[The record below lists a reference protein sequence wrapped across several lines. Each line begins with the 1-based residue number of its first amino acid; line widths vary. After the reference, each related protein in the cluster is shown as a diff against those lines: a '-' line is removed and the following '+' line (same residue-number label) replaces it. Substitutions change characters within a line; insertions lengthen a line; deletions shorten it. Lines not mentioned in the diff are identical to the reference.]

1 VKSAFP
7 EVTIKQLPIWW
18 HSCCGFLKRQ
28 PNQGWTKEIDMDRIA
43 TTTEG
48 HNNNKSL
55 GSLIS
60 GILQDAQTLIT
71 KEIAAAKLELKQEIS
86 KGLKAGVSLGMGA
99 FLLVVGFVL
108 LTLMVVF
115 LISAYTPIP
124 LWGSLGIV
132 GLVYCVAGAIAV
144 IIGKRKVAEVKP
156 VPEDALQH
164 TKEDVR
170 YIAER
175 ASSGL
180 EKGDLRRAA
189 QH

>member
-1 VKSAFP
+1 
-7 EVTIKQLPIWW
+7 
-18 HSCCGFLKRQ
+18 
-28 PNQGWTKEIDMDRIA
+28 MDRIA
-43 TTTEG
+43 NTTDNR
-48 HNNNKSL
+48 NNNKSL

-60 GILQDAQTLIT
+60 GIIQDAQTLIA
-71 KEIAAAKLELKQEIS
+71 KEIAAAKLELKQEMN
-86 KGLKAGVSLGMGA
+86 KGLKAGVSLGIGA

-108 LTLMVVF
+108 LTLMIVF
-115 LISAYTPIP
+115 LISAFTPIP
-124 LWGSLGIV
+124 LWGSLAIV

-144 IIGKRKVAEVKP
+144 IIGKRKVTEVKP

-180 EKGDLRRAA
+180 EKGELKRAT

>member
-1 VKSAFP
+1 
-7 EVTIKQLPIWW
+7 
-18 HSCCGFLKRQ
+18 
-28 PNQGWTKEIDMDRIA
+28 MDRIE
-43 TTTEG
+43 TTG
-48 HNNNKSL
+48 NRNDSQSL

-60 GILQDAQTLIT
+60 GIFQDAQTLIA
-71 KEIAAAKLELKQEIS
+71 KEIAAAKLELKQEMT
-86 KGLKAGVSLGMGA
+86 KGIKAGVSLGIGG
-99 FLLVVGFVL
+99 FLLVVGFIL
-108 LTLMVVF
+108 LTLMIVF
-115 LISAYTPIP
+115 LISTYTPIP

-132 GLVYCVAGAIAV
+132 GLVYCVAGAIAL

-180 EKGDLRRAA
+180 EKTELRKAT

>member
-1 VKSAFP
+1 
-7 EVTIKQLPIWW
+7 
-18 HSCCGFLKRQ
+18 
-28 PNQGWTKEIDMDRIA
+28 MDRIA
-43 TTTEG
+43 TTTENR
-48 HNNNKSL
+48 HNNKSL

-60 GILQDAQTLIT
+60 GIFQDAQTLIS
-71 KEIAAAKLELKQEIS
+71 KEIAAAKLELKQEMN
-86 KGLKAGVSLGMGA
+86 KGLKAGVSLGIGA

-108 LTLMVVF
+108 LTLMIVF

-144 IIGKRKVAEVKP
+144 IIGKRKVTEVKP
-156 VPEDALQH
+156 VPEDALQQ

-180 EKGDLRRAA
+180 EKGEIKRAT

>member
-1 VKSAFP
+1 
-7 EVTIKQLPIWW
+7 
-18 HSCCGFLKRQ
+18 
-28 PNQGWTKEIDMDRIA
+28 MDRLES
-43 TTTEG
+43 TTQ
-48 HNNNKSL
+48 NRNSNRSL

-60 GILQDAQTLIT
+60 GIFQDAQTLIS
-71 KEIAAAKLELKQEIS
+71 KEIAAAKLELKQELS
-86 KGLKAGVSLGMGA
+86 KGVKAGVSLGLGA

-108 LTLMVVF
+108 LTLMIVF
-115 LISAYTPIP
+115 LISTYTPVP

-144 IIGKRKVAEVKP
+144 AIGKRKVTEVKP
-156 VPEDALQH
+156 VPEDALQQ

-180 EKGDLRRAA
+180 EKGELKRAT

>member
-1 VKSAFP
+1 MNC
-7 EVTIKQLPIWW
+7 W
-18 HSCCGFLKRQ
+18 HQCCGWLERQ
-28 PNQGWTKEIDMDRIA
+28 KTKEIYMDPME
-43 TTTEG
+43 TTRNRND
-48 HNNNKSL
+48 HQSF

-60 GILQDAQTLIT
+60 GIFQDAQTLIA
-71 KEIAAAKLELKQEIS
+71 KEIAAAKLELKQELS
-86 KGLKAGVSLGMGA
+86 KGIKAGVSLGIGG
-99 FLLVVGFVL
+99 FLLVVGFIFL
-108 LTLMVVF
+108 SFMIVF
-115 LISAYTPIP
+115 LISTYTPIP

-144 IIGKRKVAEVKP
+144 VIGKRKVTEVKP

-180 EKGDLRRAA
+180 EKGELKRAT

>member
-1 VKSAFP
+1 M
-7 EVTIKQLPIWW
+7 TI
-18 HSCCGFLKRQ
+18 
-28 PNQGWTKEIDMDRIA
+28 DRIEPPIQDRNH
-43 TTTEG
+43 T
-48 HNNNKSL
+48 KSL

-60 GILQDAQTLIT
+60 GIFQDAQTLIA
-71 KEIAAAKLELKQEIS
+71 KEIAAAKLELTQEVN
-86 KGLKAGVSLGMGA
+86 KGLKAGVSLGIGA
-99 FLLVVGFVL
+99 FLLVMGFIL
-108 LTLMVVF
+108 LSLMIVF

-132 GLVYCVAGAIAV
+132 GLLYCIGGAIAV
-144 IIGKRKVAEVKP
+144 IIGKRKVTEVKP
-156 VPEDALQH
+156 VPEDALQN

-180 EKGDLRRAA
+180 GKSELTRAT

>member
-1 VKSAFP
+1 MGRID
-7 EVTIKQLPIWW
+7 TTG
-18 HSCCGFLKRQ
+18 HRND
-28 PNQGWTKEIDMDRIA
+28 NQ
-43 TTTEG
+43 
-48 HNNNKSL
+48 SF

-60 GILQDAQTLIT
+60 GIFQDAQTLIA
-71 KEIAAAKLELKQEIS
+71 KEIAAAKLELKQEMS
-86 KGLKAGVSLGMGA
+86 KGIKAGVSLAVGG
-99 FLLVVGFVL
+99 FLLVVGFIL
-108 LTLMVVF
+108 LSLMIVF
-115 LISAYTPIP
+115 LISTYTPIP
-124 LWGSLGIV
+124 VWGSLGIV

-144 IIGKRKVAEVKP
+144 TIGKRKVTEVKP

-180 EKGDLRRAA
+180 EKGELKKAA

>member
-1 VKSAFP
+1 
-7 EVTIKQLPIWW
+7 
-18 HSCCGFLKRQ
+18 
-28 PNQGWTKEIDMDRIA
+28 MDRIENS
-43 TTTEG
+43 TQTG
-48 HNNNKSL
+48 NSNKSL

-60 GILQDAQTLIT
+60 GIFQDAQTLIA
-71 KEIAAAKLELKQEIS
+71 KEIAAAKLELKQEMS
-86 KGLKAGVSLGMGA
+86 KGLKAAVSLGIGA

-108 LTLMVVF
+108 LSLMIVF

-124 LWGSLGIV
+124 VWGSFGIV
-132 GLVYCVAGAIAV
+132 GLVYCVAGSVAV
-144 IIGKRKVAEVKP
+144 AIGKRKVTEVKP
-156 VPEDALQH
+156 VPEDALQQ

-180 EKGDLRRAA
+180 EKGELKRAT

>member
-1 VKSAFP
+1 
-7 EVTIKQLPIWW
+7 
-18 HSCCGFLKRQ
+18 
-28 PNQGWTKEIDMDRIA
+28 MDRLE
-43 TTTEG
+43 TTRSRNDG
-48 HNNNKSL
+48 KSF

-60 GILQDAQTLIT
+60 GIFQDGQTLIA
-71 KEIAAAKLELKQEIS
+71 KEIAAAKLELKQEVS
-86 KGLKAGVSLGMGA
+86 KGIKAGVSLGIGS

-108 LTLMVVF
+108 LTLMIVF
-115 LISAYTPIP
+115 LISTYTPIP

-132 GLVYCVAGAIAV
+132 GFVYCVAGAIAL
-144 IIGKRKVAEVKP
+144 IIGKRKVTEVKP
-156 VPEDALQH
+156 VPEDALQQ

-180 EKGDLRRAA
+180 EKTELRKAT

>member
-1 VKSAFP
+1 MINRGGG
-7 EVTIKQLPIWW
+7 IKVA
-18 HSCCGFLKRQ
+18 LKTSR
-28 PNQGWTKEIDMDRIA
+28 KDEEIHMDRIE
-43 TTTEG
+43 TTG
-48 HNNNKSL
+48 NRNDNKSL

-60 GILQDAQTLIT
+60 GIFQDAQTLIA
-71 KEIAAAKLELKQEIS
+71 KEIAAAKLELKQEMS
-86 KGLKAGVSLGMGA
+86 KGIKAGVSLGIGG
-99 FLLVVGFVL
+99 FLLVVGFIL
-108 LTLMVVF
+108 LTLMIVF
-115 LISAYTPIP
+115 LISTYTPIP

-132 GLVYCVAGAIAV
+132 GLVYCVAGAIAL
-144 IIGKRKVAEVKP
+144 IIGKRKVTEVKP

-180 EKGDLRRAA
+180 EKVEFKKST

>member
-1 VKSAFP
+1 
-7 EVTIKQLPIWW
+7 
-18 HSCCGFLKRQ
+18 
-28 PNQGWTKEIDMDRIA
+28 MDRID
-43 TTTEG
+43 TTR
-48 HNNNKSL
+48 HRNDNKSF

-60 GILQDAQTLIT
+60 GIFQDAQTLIA
-71 KEIAAAKLELKQEIS
+71 KEIAAAKLELKQEMS
-86 KGLKAGVSLGMGA
+86 KAIKAGVSLAVGG
-99 FLLVVGFVL
+99 FLLVVGFIL
-108 LTLMVVF
+108 LSLMIVF
-115 LISAYTPIP
+115 LISTYTPIP
-124 LWGSLGIV
+124 VWGSLGIV

-144 IIGKRKVAEVKP
+144 TIGKRKVTEVKP

-180 EKGDLRRAA
+180 EKGELKKAA